1 MESFLNRLEHK
12 DLYTISNILIELK
25 DDLLKLSYSDLS
37 NKYCTLHGLCSLLN
51 DEFFKNGINA
61 CSYTM
66 VENLSLGWEH
76 HSGNVVYP
84 VPYSGSN
91 WTNSG
96 LSYRIMLVEFI
107 ESKINKMLY
116 YY

>member
-1 MESFLNRLEHK
+1 MESFLNRLEHNE
-12 DLYTISNILIELK
+12 LYTISNILVDLK
-25 DDLLKLSYSDLS
+25 DDLLKLNYSELS
-37 NKYCTLHGLCSLLN
+37 NKYQTLHGLCSLLF
-51 DEFFKNGINA
+51 DEFFKRGIKA

-76 HSGNVVYP
+76 HTGNVNYP

-91 WTNSG
+91 WVGEG

-116 YY
+116 CY